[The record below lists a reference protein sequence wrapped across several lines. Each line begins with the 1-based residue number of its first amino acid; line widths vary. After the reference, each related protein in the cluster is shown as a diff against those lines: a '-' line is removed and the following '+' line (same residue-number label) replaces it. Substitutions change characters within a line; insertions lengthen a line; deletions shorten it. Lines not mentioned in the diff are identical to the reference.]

1 MRGSVVM
8 GVTHREACASHMFYM
23 VIWREA
29 QLRSAGVGV
38 CTTGHVGCASIPG
51 YPRSH
56 GFAVPELRKLF

>member
-8 GVTHREACASHMFYM
+8 DETHREACASQMFYM

-38 CTTGHVGCASIPG
+38 CTTGHVGYASIPG
-51 YPRSH
+51 
-56 GFAVPELRKLF
+56 